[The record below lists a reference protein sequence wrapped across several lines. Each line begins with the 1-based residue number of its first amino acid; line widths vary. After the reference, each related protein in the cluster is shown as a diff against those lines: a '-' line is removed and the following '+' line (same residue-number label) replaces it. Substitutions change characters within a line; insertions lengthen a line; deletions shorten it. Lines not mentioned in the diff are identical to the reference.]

1 MWQGKRSKSRGPQ
14 QAQEAIRQRA
24 MAAIKRGRR
33 SMKAVAETFGVSY
46 SAVRKWNQ
54 KHAAGGRKALV
65 SARRGRKT
73 GEGR

>member
-1 MWQGKRSKSRGPQ
+1 
-14 QAQEAIRQRA
+14 
-24 MAAIKRGRR
+24 
-33 SMKAVAETFGVSY
+33 MKAVAETFGVSY